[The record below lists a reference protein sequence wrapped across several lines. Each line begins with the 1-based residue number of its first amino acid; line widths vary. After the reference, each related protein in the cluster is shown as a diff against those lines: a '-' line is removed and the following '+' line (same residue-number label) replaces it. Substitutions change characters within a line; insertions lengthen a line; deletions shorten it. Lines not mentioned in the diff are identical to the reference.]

1 MSADHKWNF
10 FRAGGF
16 DQPRLDSGA
25 DLGAL
30 GQLDQKLWLA
40 LACPTTGLE
49 FDPRTLEFVDGDK
62 DGRIRAPDIIS
73 SGSWTVGLLKNPDDL
88 IAGNPELPLAAIRE
102 DAPEG
107 KALVDAARALLQSM
121 GKSQATSITVED
133 ATHAAKAFEQ
143 SLFNGDG
150 VVPPESAPDDA
161 LRACL
166 QDALASVGGE
176 KDLSGKTGITAK
188 VVETFFA
195 ELQAYAAWL
204 ERAKATP
211 EVLPLGEKTA
221 TAAGALRAVKA
232 KLDDYFARCRLA
244 AFDARALQ
252 ALNREEKEYL
262 ALAAKDL
269 SITAEEVASFPL
281 ARIEA
286 SRPLPLKE
294 GINPA
299 WAAALEKARATV
311 LEPLLGKKDA
321 LTEAE
326 WHQVRTR
333 FDAYEAWLS
342 EKGGAAVEKL
352 GEARIRELLAGNA
365 RESLLEL
372 VQRDEAL
379 KPVHQSIQSVER
391 LVRLHRDLY
400 RLCNNFVSFRDFY
413 TRKNKAIF
421 QAGTLYIDQRSCD
434 LCIRVEDLGKHS
446 AMAALSRTYIAYCEC
461 VRRGT
466 NEKMTIAAAITD
478 GDADN
483 LMVGRNGVFYDR
495 KGRDWDATVVK
506 IVDNPIS
513 VRQSFWAPYKRVIRF
528 VEEQISKRA
537 AAADTAANERLVGT
551 ADSVVKASE
560 TGPKPAT
567 APAKFDVGVVAAMGV
582 AVGGITA
589 ALGALLQAFFG
600 LGLWMPLGLVGLLL
614 AISGPSML
622 VAWLKLRQRNLGPL
636 LDANGWAI
644 NAAARMNVPFGGSL
658 TRVATLPPGAQRQLA
673 DPFAEKP
680 MAWKVPAVAAVILVF
695 AGAWYLGKLDGYL
708 PTSVRSV
715 VVLGAYSPNAPAPAA
730 TGVPA
735 PAPTAASPTP

>member
-1 MSADHKWNF
+1 MSAYMSGEHKWTF

-16 DQPRLDSGA
+16 DQPRLTSGA

-30 GQLDQKLWLA
+30 GELDQKLWLA

-49 FDPRTLEFVDGDK
+49 FDGRTLEFVDSDK

-73 SGSWTVGLLKNPDDL
+73 AGSWTVGLLKNPDDL
-88 IAGNPELPLAAIRE
+88 LEGHLELPLDAIRE
-102 DAPEG
+102 DVPEG
-107 KALVDAARALLQSM
+107 KALLEAARTLLQSL
-121 GKSQATSITVED
+121 GKPEATSITVED
-133 ATHAAKAFEQ
+133 ATNAAKAFEQ
-143 SLFNGDG
+143 SLLNGDG
-150 VVPPESAPDDA
+150 VVPPEAAPEGP
-161 LRACL
+161 LRACV
-166 QDALASVGGE
+166 QDVIASVDGE
-176 KDLSGKTGITAK
+176 KDLSGRTGITQKKLEA
-188 VVETFFA
+188 FFTD
-195 ELQAYAAWL
+195 LQAYAAWL
-204 ERAKATP
+204 DQAKATP
-211 EVLPLGEKTA
+211 EILPLGEKTA
-221 TAAGALRAVKA
+221 VAAEALRAVKP

-269 SITAEEVASFPL
+269 SITADEVAAFPL
-281 ARIEA
+281 ARIQA
-286 SRPLPLKE
+286 SRPLPLTE

-299 WAAALEKARATV
+299 WTTALERARTAV
-311 LEPLLGKKDA
+311 FEPLLGNKDV

-333 FDAYEAWLS
+333 FDAYESWLTG
-342 EKGGAAVEKL
+342 KGGASVEKL
-352 GEARIRELLAGNA
+352 GEARVRELLSGTA
-365 RESLLEL
+365 REDLLEL
-372 VQRDEAL
+372 VRRDEAL

-400 RLCNNFVSFRDFY
+400 RLCDNFVSFRDFY

-434 LCIRVEDLGKHS
+434 LCIRVDDLAKHS
-446 AMAALSRTYIAYCEC
+446 AMAGLSRTYIAYCEC
-461 VRRGT
+461 VRRGSS
-466 NEKMTIAAAITD
+466 EKMTIAAAITD
-478 GDADN
+478 GDSDN

-506 IVDNPIS
+506 IVENPIS
-513 VRQSFWAPYKRVIRF
+513 VREAFWAPYKRVIRF

-537 AAADTAANERLVGT
+537 AAADTAANERLLGT
-551 ADSVVKASE
+551 ADDVVKAADS
-560 TGPKPAT
+560 GPKAAA
-567 APAKFDVGVVAAMGV
+567 APAKFDVGVVAALGV
-582 AVGGITA
+582 AVGGLTA

-600 LGLWMPLGLVGLLL
+600 LGLWMPLGFLGLLF

-658 TRVATLPPGAQRQLA
+658 TRVAVLPPGAQRQLA
-673 DPFAEKP
+673 DPSRRSRWPGGRRSRRPSSSCSEGPGIWASWTDTCPPRFA
-680 MAWKVPAVAAVILVF
+680 A
-695 AGAWYLGKLDGYL
+695 
-708 PTSVRSV
+708 
-715 VVLGAYSPNAPAPAA
+715 
-730 TGVPA
+730 
-735 PAPTAASPTP
+735 